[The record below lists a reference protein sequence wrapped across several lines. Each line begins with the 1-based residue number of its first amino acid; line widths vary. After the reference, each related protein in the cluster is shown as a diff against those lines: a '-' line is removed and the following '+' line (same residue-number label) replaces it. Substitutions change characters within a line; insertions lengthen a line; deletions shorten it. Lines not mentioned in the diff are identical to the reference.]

1 MQNQN
6 KQTQQRVN
14 IDLSQS
20 ESMVCKECGSEQ
32 FKMEYLIRKVSA
44 LLSPT
49 GEEMVVPIQI
59 FSCSKCGIIPED
71 FLPSN

>member
-6 KQTQQRVN
+6 KPIQQKVN
-14 IDLSQS
+14 IDLSQATT
-20 ESMVCKECGSEQ
+20 MTCVECGSEQ
-32 FKMEYLIRKVSA
+32 FKMEYLIKKVSA

-49 GEEMVVPIQI
+49 GDEMVIPMQV

>member
-1 MQNQN
+1 MDNQN
-6 KQTQQRVN
+6 KPIQQKIN
-14 IDLSQS
+14 IDLSQATT
-20 ESMVCKECGSEQ
+20 MTCAECGSEQ
-32 FKMEYLIRKVSA
+32 FKMEYLIKKVSA

-49 GEEMVVPIQI
+49 GDEMVIPMQV